1 MMIDGIN
8 QLPAQTY
15 FYQKDIIG
23 WEICRE
29 TLGKYG
35 EIMGKYRPYAPCI
48 EYLPAFT
55 KNVHIEIWEISSNC
69 NNNEYLLSTIVA
81 IMDNTNGNNTIMEHY
96 SYYPFIYLFTLM
108 VLHGYRYVY
117 PLVNVYITM
126 ERSTIFNGKT
136 HDFNGHFQ

>member
-1 MMIDGIN
+1 MIDGIN

-96 SYYPFIYLFTLM
+96 SYYPFIYLFI
-108 VLHGYRYVY
+108 H
-117 PLVNVYITM
+117 I
-126 ERSTIFNGKT
+126 NGT
-136 HDFNGHFQ
+136 TRLSLCIPSG